1 MKKTVTICITVI
13 ICVAMMCGSFVYV
26 GKDFNESIGK
36 LIPSILVSSRINN
49 DKKEP
54 ETVPTTEPATEST
67 TEPVT
72 DETTEEPTT
81 ESTTGSQSATKAN
94 TTAKP
99 NTTKKPTTT
108 KKAATTKKP
117 TTTKK
122 VTTTKKTTTA
132 PKKLTTAQI
141 INNYNAAV
149 NKVISS
155 KAGYSKTRSTKL
167 NKLDAGALSNMSVV
181 KDAVSGFLG
190 VGDKTYTNAKGK
202 SELMSTAALKA
213 ADVKSASYTLSG
225 GKYTY
230 TLVLNNGSSSAD
242 SANKKNNSPV
252 DRSGILVGTGDKS
265 AFDHKCAA
273 NLYTAINNTD
283 GASVKSINET
293 SSNVKCVAVVNAS
306 NGRLE
311 SLTVS
316 FDFAVTLTNTKYVV
330 TIKNAGGNASTT
342 VKYSGFKF

>member
-1 MKKTVTICITVI
+1 M
-13 ICVAMMCGSFVYV
+13 
-26 GKDFNESIGK
+26 
-36 LIPSILVSSRINN
+36 
-49 DKKEP
+49 
-54 ETVPTTEPATEST
+54 
-67 TEPVT
+67 
-72 DETTEEPTT
+72 
-81 ESTTGSQSATKAN
+81 
-94 TTAKP
+94 
-99 NTTKKPTTT
+99 
-108 KKAATTKKP
+108 
-117 TTTKK
+117 
-122 VTTTKKTTTA
+122 
-132 PKKLTTAQI
+132 
-141 INNYNAAV
+141 

-167 NKLDAGALSNMSVV
+167 NKLDAGALSNMGVV

-202 SELMSTAALKA
+202 SEFMSTAGLKA

-230 TLVLNNGSSSAD
+230 TLVLNNGSSYAD
-242 SANKKNNSPV
+242 SASKKNNSPV

-283 GASVKSINET
+283 GASVKSVRES

-311 SLTVS
+311 RLTVS

-330 TIKNAGGNASTT
+330 TIKNAGGSASTS

>member
-1 MKKTVTICITVI
+1 MKKTIVICVSVI
-13 ICVAMMCGSFVYV
+13 LCVAMMCGSFIYV

-36 LIPSILVSSRINN
+36 LIPSILYSSRVNEN
-49 DKKEP
+49 KTQPTVSPEKE
-54 ETVPTTEPATEST
+54 TTTE
-67 TEPVT
+67 
-72 DETTEEPTT
+72 ETTEAPTEETTAEKPTT
-81 ESTTGSQSATKAN
+81 DSTTAVPK

-99 NTTKKPTTT
+99 NAATKKTTTT
-108 KKAATTKKP
+108 KKA

-122 VTTTKKTTTA
+122 VTTTKKTTTTKKQTTA
-132 PKKLTTAQI
+132 QTKLTTAQI
-141 INNYNAAV
+141 INNYNAAI
-149 NKVISS
+149 NKARSS
-155 KAGYSKTRSTKL
+155 KAGYTKTRSTKL
-167 NKLDAGALSNMSVV
+167 NKLNAGALGNMGVV

-202 SELMSTAALKA
+202 NEFMSAASLKA
-213 ADVKSASYTLSG
+213 SDVKSASYTLKN

-230 TLVLNNGSSSAD
+230 TLILNNGTSAAA
-242 SANKKNNSPV
+242 SGSKSNSSPV
-252 DRSGILVGTGDKS
+252 DRSGILVGAGDKS
-265 AFDHKCAA
+265 AYDHKCAD

-283 GASVKSINET
+283 GASVQSIKEST
-293 SSNVKCVAVVNAS
+293 SNVKCIAVVNAS

-311 SLTVS
+311 SLSVS

>member
-1 MKKTVTICITVI
+1 M
-13 ICVAMMCGSFVYV
+13 
-26 GKDFNESIGK
+26 
-36 LIPSILVSSRINN
+36 
-49 DKKEP
+49 
-54 ETVPTTEPATEST
+54 
-67 TEPVT
+67 
-72 DETTEEPTT
+72 
-81 ESTTGSQSATKAN
+81 
-94 TTAKP
+94 
-99 NTTKKPTTT
+99 
-108 KKAATTKKP
+108 
-117 TTTKK
+117 
-122 VTTTKKTTTA
+122 
-132 PKKLTTAQI
+132 
-141 INNYNAAV
+141 

-167 NKLDAGALSNMSVV
+167 NKLDAGALSNMGVV

-202 SELMSTAALKA
+202 SEFMSTAGLKA

-230 TLVLNNGSSSAD
+230 TLVLNNGSSYAD

-283 GASVKSINET
+283 GASVKSVRES

-330 TIKNAGGNASTT
+330 TIKNAGGSASTS

>member
-1 MKKTVTICITVI
+1 MKKTIVICVTILLCI
-13 ICVAMMCGSFVYV
+13 AMMCGSFIYV
-26 GKDFNESIGK
+26 GKDFNETIGK
-36 LIPSILVSSRINN
+36 LIPSILVSSKFNK
-49 DKKEP
+49 DKTEP
-54 ETVPTTEPATEST
+54 ETAPVTEPTTEAPTEGI
-67 TEPVT
+67 
-72 DETTEEPTT
+72 TTEEPTS
-81 ESTTGSQSATKAN
+81 ETTTVKNEQTKAN
-94 TTAKP
+94 TTTKP
-99 NTTKKPTTT
+99 NATKKPTTT
-108 KKAATTKKP
+108 KKA

-132 PKKLTTAQI
+132 PAKLTTAQI

-190 VGDKTYTNAKGK
+190 VGNKTYTNAKGK
-202 SELMSTAALKA
+202 NEFMSNASLKA
-213 ADVKSASYTLSG
+213 ADVKSASYKLSG

-230 TLVLNNGSSSAD
+230 TIVLKNGSSFAD
-242 SANKKNNSPV
+242 ASNKKNNSPV

-273 NLYTAINNTD
+273 NLYAAINNTD
-283 GASVKSINET
+283 NASVKSVSEST
-293 SSNVKCVAVVNAS
+293 SNTKCVAVVNAS

-330 TIKNAGGNASTT
+330 TIKNAGGSASTT